1 MEEGFFV
8 FGSCCNHIDAVKGVG
23 LQDSPILAAEN
34 LSMSTTKA
42 ENLQKE
48 YLRIKKLSEFDLDL
62 YELREQ
68 FKSLME
74 LAGHIAGTEVSVVN
88 LIDNYSQWTL
98 SAVEEDPKR
107 IAKENSICAYTIRSH
122 SFMEVHRL
130 DLDERF
136 KDKPYVVGE
145 EAYRYYLGMPL
156 TLSSGENVGSLCM
169 LDTQQQQIGE
179 DKKLALAVIAREI
192 VHKLEHR
199 RKLNET
205 LYTLSETVR
214 IKNQVAHDVRGPVHG
229 IAGLAESVED
239 EDLSADEMR
248 EYFTLIKNS
257 GKGIIDLT
265 DEILNSG
272 RDQEMQ
278 ASRKINMADLQ
289 ERLLQLYDLPAKSKN
304 LDFKVFVNREKDQLK
319 FSRRRVL
326 SIFGN
331 LISNSIKFTPAG
343 GLIEVHMDFVN
354 TETGKQLEVMVQ
366 DNGKGMSSKALEN
379 YFEDVS
385 ELSSGTGGEKGFG
398 LGLKLVNEL
407 VHELGGSMKIASEIN
422 KGTKISILIPVL

>member
-1 MEEGFFV
+1 MR
-8 FGSCCNHIDAVKGVG
+8 I
-23 LQDSPILAAEN
+23 
-34 LSMSTTKA
+34 TKA
-42 ENLQKE
+42 ESLQKE

-98 SAVEEDPKR
+98 SAVEDEPKR
-107 IAKENSICAYTIRSH
+107 IAKENSICAHTIRSN
-122 SFMEVHRL
+122 SFMEVQRL
-130 DLDERF
+130 DLDDRF
-136 KDKPYVVGE
+136 KDKAYVVGA

-169 LDTQQQQIGE
+169 LDTQQQDIGL
-179 DKKLALAVIAREI
+179 DKKKALAVIAQEI
-192 VHKLEHR
+192 VFKLEHR
-199 RKLNET
+199 KKLNET

-214 IKNQVAHDVRGPVHG
+214 IKNQIAHDVRGPVHG
-229 IAGLAESVED
+229 IAGLAESVEE

-248 EYFTLIKNS
+248 EYFSLIKNS
-257 GKGIIDLT
+257 GNSIIELT

-272 RDQEMQ
+272 RENEIQS
-278 ASRKINMADLQ
+278 SRRINMADLQ
-289 ERLLQLYDLPAKSKN
+289 ERLIQLYDLPAKSKN
-304 LDFKVFVNREKDQLK
+304 LSFNVFVNRDKDQLK

-331 LISNSIKFTPAG
+331 LISNSIKFTPSG
-343 GLIEVHMDFVN
+343 GNIEVHMDIIN
-354 TETGKQLEVMVQ
+354 TQIGKQLDVLVQ
-366 DNGKGMSSKALEN
+366 DNGVGISSAALEN

-385 ELSSGTGGEKGFG
+385 ELSQGTGGEKGFG

-407 VHELGGSMKIASEIN
+407 VQELGGTMKISSEID
-422 KGTKISILIPVL
+422 KGTKISILIPIA